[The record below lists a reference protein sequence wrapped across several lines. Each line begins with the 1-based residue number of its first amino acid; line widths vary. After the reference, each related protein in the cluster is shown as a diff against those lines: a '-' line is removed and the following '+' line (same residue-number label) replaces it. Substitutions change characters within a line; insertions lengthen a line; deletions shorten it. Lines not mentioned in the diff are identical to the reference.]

1 MLLIQR
7 RISQSPVI
15 QSAAGQK
22 NSRVHRTLAGVVSGV
37 LLTLVYGTPTP
48 VQATDKLDLSATLI
62 QSPCTININPASAK
76 LEDTSA
82 EAIWDSASTLQPN
95 LTKVELT
102 LSKCGLTQAGT
113 KPVVTVTG
121 KQATDNVKKANEYM
135 FRGAGT
141 AGGDS
146 QQFFIAIA
154 NKANPTT
161 WSPDDLIAIG
171 DDITFT
177 GVETSGEGAK
187 KEIWLGVAAGDN
199 ARTDRTTARSGSVKA
214 VIELEMKYK

>member
-7 RISQSPVI
+7 RISQSLVI

-22 NSRVHRTLAGVVSGV
+22 KSRIHRHLAGVVSGV

-48 VQATDKLDLSATLI
+48 VQATDKLDLSATLN
-62 QSPCTININPASAK
+62 QAPCTITMNPTSAK

-113 KPVVTVTG
+113 EPVVTVTG
-121 KQATDNVKKANEYM
+121 KQATDNVKTANKYM
-135 FRGAGT
+135 FRDAGA

-154 NKANPTT
+154 NKAKPTT
-161 WSPDDLIAIG
+161 WSNTDLIAIG
-171 DDITFT
+171 DDIKFT

-187 KEIWLGVAAGDN
+187 KEIWLGVAAGD
-199 ARTDRTTARSGSVKA
+199 ATRTDRTKARSGSVKA
-214 VIELEMKYK
+214 TIELEMKYK